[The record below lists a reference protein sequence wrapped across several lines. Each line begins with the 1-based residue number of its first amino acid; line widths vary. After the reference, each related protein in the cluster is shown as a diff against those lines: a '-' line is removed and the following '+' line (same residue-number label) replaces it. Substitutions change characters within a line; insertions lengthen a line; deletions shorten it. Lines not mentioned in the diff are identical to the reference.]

1 MSQSVEK
8 QVVKDQVSL
17 SLKNWHGCDLNSFF
31 GRLTYFTSVTAPH
44 NSFYT
49 SSTIKKYNEN
59 VKAVAAQADKNDSV
73 SLTPQQA
80 EEFQH

>member
-8 QVVKDQVSL
+8 QVVTDQVSL
-17 SLKNWHGCDLNSFF
+17 SLKNWHGCDLNSFL

-59 VKAVAAQADKNDSV
+59 VKSVAAQADKN
-73 SLTPQQA
+73 
-80 EEFQH
+80 E